1 MDILKAIYTRRAV
14 RNYSQLPIG
23 SDVLLPLLHAA
34 VQAPS
39 AVNQQPWLFAVYQGR
54 HKLHEYSE
62 RAKLV
67 FLSQI
72 PGDGPENDELREMLS
87 DPHFNIFYNAG
98 TLLVILAKRGGINP
112 NEDCCLA
119 AQNLM
124 LAAHSE
130 GIGTCPIGFA
140 RPWLNLPETKH
151 ELSIPDELTAVFPL
165 VIGYPD
171 EIPEASPRNDPE
183 IVAWEVSQMDK
194 LGKTVELTE

>member
-1 MDILKAIYTRRAV
+1 MDVLKAIYTRRAV
-14 RNYSQLPIG
+14 RNYTEEPIA

-62 RAKLV
+62 RAKAA
-67 FLSQI
+67 FLSELAE
-72 PGDGPENDELREMLS
+72 DTAENIELREMLT
-87 DPHFNIFYNAG
+87 DPHFNIFYNAS
-98 TLLVILAKRGGINP
+98 TLLIVLTKPGSMNP

-124 LAAHSE
+124 LAAHAS

-140 RPWLNLPETKH
+140 RPWLNLPETKR
-151 ELSIPDELTAVFPL
+151 ELSIPNDLLPVFPMI
-165 VIGYPD
+165 IGFPD
-171 EIPEASPRNDPE
+171 ETPEAPPRNDPK
-183 IVAWEVSQMDK
+183 IVAWETSQLEA
-194 LGKTVELTE
+194 LGKATALAE